1 MKLTWNL
8 DGCMVAL
15 EQAIRQD
22 YFPQETRDM
31 LQIFLSRQVIDVESN
46 TILPHN

>member
-8 DGCMVAL
+8 DGCMIAL

-22 YFPQETRDM
+22 YFPHGTRET
-31 LQIFLSRQVIDVESN
+31 LQLFLTRQVVDVESN
-46 TILPHN
+46 TVLPHD